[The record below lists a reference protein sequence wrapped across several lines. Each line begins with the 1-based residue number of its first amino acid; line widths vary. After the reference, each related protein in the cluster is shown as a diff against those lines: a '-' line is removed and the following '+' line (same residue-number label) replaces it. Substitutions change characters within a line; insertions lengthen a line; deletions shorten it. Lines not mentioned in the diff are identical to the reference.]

1 MMKKCGTSTDKSKE
15 YKEKMGFSELILD
28 I

>member
-1 MMKKCGTSTDKSKE
+1 MKKCGTSTDKSKE
-15 YKEKMGFSELILD
+15 CREEMGFSELILD